1 MGDFSTQMFCV
12 GTKIQQKSRERRL
25 KAMDFVTTTNVVIDC
40 EKNADNRAALLAY
53 DTLLAA
59 KKNKERKEKGHA

>member
-1 MGDFSTQMFCV
+1 
-12 GTKIQQKSRERRL
+12 
-25 KAMDFVTTTNVVIDC
+25 MDFVTTTNVVIDC

-59 KKNKERKEKGHA
+59 KKNMERKEKGHA